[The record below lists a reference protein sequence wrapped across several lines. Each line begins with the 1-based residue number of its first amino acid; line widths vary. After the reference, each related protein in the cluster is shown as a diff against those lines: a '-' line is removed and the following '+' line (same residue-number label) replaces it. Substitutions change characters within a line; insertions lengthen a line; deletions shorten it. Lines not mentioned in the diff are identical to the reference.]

1 MHQIISYMHV
11 EKANI
16 GGFIYPKST
25 MDIMVTKLGDLRGFG
40 GMIYNIGVP
49 IPQEKE
55 TYAMFS
61 LEMTNIQEEL
71 KRKILD
77 LS

>member
-1 MHQIISYMHV
+1 MHV

-25 MDIMVTKLGDLRGFG
+25 MGIMITKLGDLRGFG
-40 GMIYNIGVP
+40 GVIYNIGVP

-55 TYAMFS
+55 TYATFS
-61 LEMTNIQEEL
+61 LEMNNIQKEL
-71 KRKILD
+71 KRRILA